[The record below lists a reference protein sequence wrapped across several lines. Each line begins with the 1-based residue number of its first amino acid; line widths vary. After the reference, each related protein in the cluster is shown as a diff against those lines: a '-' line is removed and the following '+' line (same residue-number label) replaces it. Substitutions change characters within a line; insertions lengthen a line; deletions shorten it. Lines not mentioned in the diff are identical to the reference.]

1 MAFADDDLLDAVV
14 DGGRVPGG
22 RASTVIDMSGPGA
35 RIVREGP
42 ITREQLAE
50 MVGRID

>member
-22 RASTVIDMSGPGA
+22 VASTVIDLTGASA
-35 RIVREGP
+35 RIRREGP
-42 ITREQLAE
+42 ITRDELAE
-50 MVGRID
+50 VIGRID